1 MAETGIRGLDTTIQK
16 TNEWI
21 NEVKD
26 EIGCMDRNDAYLA
39 LRSTL
44 HALRD
49 RLMPEEAIDLGAQL
63 PMLIRG
69 IYFEGYTTSGKPVT
83 VRRKHE
89 FLDLVERELGRNPE
103 IDPEDAAEG
112 VFAVLGRKISEG
124 EIRDIKSMLPKE
136 IDELWQ

>member
-1 MAETGIRGLDTTIQK
+1 MAETGISGLDATIQK

-49 RLMPEEAIDLGAQL
+49 RLIPEEAIDLGAQL

-69 IYFEGYTTSGKPVT
+69 MYFEGYTTSGKPIK
-83 VRRKHE
+83 VRHKDE
-89 FLDLVERELGRNPE
+89 FLGLVERELERNPE

-112 VFAVLGRKISEG
+112 VFAVLGRKISKG
-124 EIRDIKSMLPKE
+124 EIRDVKGMLPKE
-136 IDELWQ
+136 IGELWQ

>member
-1 MAETGIRGLDTTIQK
+1 MADSEVRGLETTIQK

-21 NEVKD
+21 DDISE
-26 EIGCMDRNDAYLA
+26 EIGCMDKEEAYLA

-69 IYFEGYTTSGKPVT
+69 IYYEGYTMSGKPL
-83 VRRKHE
+83 RIRSKDD
-89 FLDLVERELGRNPE
+89 FIALVGRELRRNPE
-103 IDPEDAAEG
+103 IDPEEAAEG
-112 VFAVLGRKISEG
+112 VFAVL
-124 EIRDIKSMLPKE
+124 
-136 IDELWQ
+136 

>member
-1 MAETGIRGLDTTIQK
+1 MAETGISGLDATIQK

-69 IYFEGYTTSGKPVT
+69 MYFEGYKISGKPIT
-83 VRRKHE
+83 VRRKDD
-89 FLDLVERELGRNPE
+89 FLDLVERELKRNPE

-112 VFAVLGRKISEG
+112 VFAVLGKKISEG
-124 EIRDIKSMLPKE
+124 ELRDIKSVLPKE